1 MRHYTLKAKEGDY
14 LNKMVS
20 QLNMEL
26 SPFKDSE
33 KQDSQFL
40 REMLDNYR
48 VAEDFE
54 RSTTDK
60 KIIRGDT
67 QVHEYLK
74 IMESGESHPDTET
87 IRQLNQGILDK
98 ESKQV
103 KEYLIKKLN
112 AMPQA
117 M

>member
-1 MRHYTLKAKEGDY
+1 
-14 LNKMVS
+14 MVS

-26 SPFKDSE
+26 SPFKDTE
-33 KQDSQFL
+33 KKDSQFL

-48 VAEDFE
+48 VAEDFQ

-60 KIIRGDT
+60 RIVRNDT

-87 IRQLNQGILDK
+87 IKKLNQGILDK
-98 ESKQV
+98 ESEQV
-103 KEYLIKKLN
+103 KDYLIRKLN
-112 AMPQA
+112 KMPQP